1 MFFIL
6 KNVAK
11 NIISIVNVMQVQ
23 TTNKATC
30 SIIANNY

>member
-23 TTNKATC
+23 TTNKGVIVKC
-30 SIIANNY
+30 CV